1 MLVLSRKVGERI
13 VIDGNISVVINR
25 VAGNRIT
32 LGIDAPKDVRVV
44 RGELA
49 DQEKAEEALEETS
62 EESEAFSAV
71 FNGQPITF
79 DFSDAPMVQRA
90 R

>member
-49 DQEKAEEALEETS
+49 DQEEAEKALEETS
-62 EESEAFSAV
+62 EESEVFSTG

-79 DFSDAPMVQRA
+79 DFCDAPMVQRA